1 MKLSFTILLLLV
13 PTLVRGQVS
22 RFSAYGGRTSETS
35 TAEENKSGDGGGGA
49 EAFVNSPILGNP
61 KTASGGGQRRR
72 QNRASGSIGLPE
84 NVVSGIESH

>member
-13 PTLVRGQVS
+13 LTLVRGQVS

-35 TAEENKSGDGGGGA
+35 TVEENKSGDGA